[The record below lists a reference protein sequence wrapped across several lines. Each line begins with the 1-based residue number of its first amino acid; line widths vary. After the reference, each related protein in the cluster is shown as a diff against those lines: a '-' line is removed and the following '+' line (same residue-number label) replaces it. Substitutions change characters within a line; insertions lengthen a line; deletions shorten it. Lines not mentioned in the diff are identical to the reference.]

1 MTSLTGRL
9 ARRVRNESRDGMR
22 RKRLGVGRDR
32 YPVPDDA
39 PRDQVGAGIVIERNR
54 LGRRARRAVELHV
67 VGMRSLVPAM
77 PRADLASRPI
87 LGLGRGLADRRGWW
101 RLPFAE
107 QGNADDADVIRTAG
121 ARSIG
126 VWKRSEIERRR
137 LAEVAPPAL
146 DVKPATRRK
155 HVAALLRVGALPGDH
170 IDAIDR

>member
-1 MTSLTGRL
+1 
-9 ARRVRNESRDGMR
+9 
-22 RKRLGVGRDR
+22 
-32 YPVPDDA
+32 
-39 PRDQVGAGIVIERNR
+39 
-54 LGRRARRAVELHV
+54 
-67 VGMRSLVPAM
+67 
-77 PRADLASRPI
+77 
-87 LGLGRGLADRRGWW
+87 GRGLADRRGWW

-155 HVAALLRVGALPGDH
+155 HVAALLRVGARPGAL
-170 IDAIDR
+170 IDAIDRHYGHQVLALAVAHRDLIFVARLSDHVGTSVAPVHLKLLSFGAIEDRQIRKSAVREGIAGVKKDRCKQHSNRF